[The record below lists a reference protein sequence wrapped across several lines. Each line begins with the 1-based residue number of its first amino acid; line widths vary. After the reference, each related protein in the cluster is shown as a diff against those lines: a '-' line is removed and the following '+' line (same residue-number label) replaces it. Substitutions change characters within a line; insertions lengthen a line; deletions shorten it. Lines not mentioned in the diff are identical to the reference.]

1 MGRDPES
8 VEDEPKIVDVI
19 GQERTPLHPLISLA
33 AIAALVAA
41 NYGVFRVL
49 DHDYFRWYLDH
60 GAELALGLSLVALAV
75 DLDRDP
81 TLVAAHPSRYSAG
94 WLALVGT
101 TFLYLGDDVLRNP
114 RVGTFDSLFIM
125 LFDLAFAAVALCWLT
140 VVAPLQYVITVVT
153 GAPARGALASR
164 RIWVERSDKRVLLLK
179 KGPAVKMPDGAEEIG
194 FAGRPVTVTS
204 SITASALFV
213 VSLLI

>member
-1 MGRDPES
+1 VDGDPRVVDDGS
-8 VEDEPKIVDVI
+8 KRVEVI
-19 GQERTPLHPLISLA
+19 GEERTTLHPLIPLA

-41 NYGVFRVL
+41 NYVVFRVL
-49 DHDYFRWYLDH
+49 DRNYFHWYLDH

-94 WLALVGT
+94 WLAVVGT

-114 RVGTFDSLFIM
+114 KVRGFDQLFIM
-125 LFDLAFAAVALCWLT
+125 LFDVAFIVVTVCWLA
-140 VVAPLQYVITVVT
+140 VVAPLQYVITLAT

-164 RIWVERSDKRVLLLK
+164 RIWVERKANSDVLIK
-179 KGPAVKMPDGAEEIG
+179 KGPAARMPERAEEIG

-204 SITASALFV
+204 SITAAALFV
-213 VSLLI
+213 VSLLT